1 MIKTYK
7 SWFLLILLSCV
18 WGSSFILMKLGMFA
32 TDGTPIFSDTQ
43 VAALRMLFASIVLLP
58 FAIQSVKKL
67 KSWRNFFL
75 LLIVGFSGNFF
86 PAFLFTYAETGLS
99 SGYTGMLN
107 SFVPIFALIIGFVV
121 FRNRL
126 TNIQITGIAVGTLGI
141 VLLTLSGQD
150 LSITGSWMHIGAV
163 IIATLCYAISLNT
176 IKYTLQH
183 LTGLEITSLSFMLT
197 IIPSLIINYYS
208 GTLDTIQSNE
218 YAYQGIGYILLLS
231 VVGTALAVFLFNILI
246 SNSSVLFASSVTYL
260 IPIVAVLIGLA
271 FHESINIGQ
280 IASMIVILT
289 GVFVANLAQLRG
301 IKK

>member
-260 IPIVAVLIGLA
+260 IPIVAVLIGRA